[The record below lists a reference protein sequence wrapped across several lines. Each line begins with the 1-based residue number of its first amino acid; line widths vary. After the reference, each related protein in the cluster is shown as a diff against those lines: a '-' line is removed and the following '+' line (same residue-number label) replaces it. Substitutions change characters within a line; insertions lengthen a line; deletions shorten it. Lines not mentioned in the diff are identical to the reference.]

1 MFNRSD
7 GRGAIIWSSPE
18 GETAR
23 DVFCCWHCNA
33 QGLIDPGRSAADM
46 GGWCYQCAKAICPSC
61 TANGG
66 CTPFMKTIERM
77 EAEAYRKSQNERCL

>member
-1 MFNRSD
+1 
-7 GRGAIIWSSPE
+7 
-18 GETAR
+18 
-23 DVFCCWHCNA
+23 
-33 QGLIDPGRSAADM
+33 M